1 MQAATFKEMCIMSA
15 IYFEVHEKLREINVQ
30 LEEYINGQV
39 FDKASIVNIIGITE
53 VVDIQLFT
61 EKFL

>member
-1 MQAATFKEMCIMSA
+1 MSA